1 MKHITYYDAARWA
14 ARSFYRCYCKF
25 FCRRPFA
32 LPQNPTG
39 YRFYF
44 CAGILILSIATTGLC
59 QTVSTTTAPLPADA
73 QEAVNK
79 GIVAAKLPDYP
90 LAIHCF
96 EEARKL
102 SPQSPIIFFY
112 LGLAESKLPGREL
125 RAICWFEAYLANNPT
140 AQNAAAV
147 KDEINTLDIKSH
159 SNLANMIR
167 SLQEMAIQ
175 VHQLNPSNNT
185 YMDDAIWCWS
195 NAGEYAEAKKMV
207 DLIPNGFWKNNE
219 LSTIAIFQ
227 VKNGDIEGAKE
238 TLRLALRTVDQI
250 PAEKDKDLALSGIA
264 ETQADAGDIAGAK
277 KTESKV
283 QDPNY
288 KCADLTLIAEN
299 QAKAGDIEGA
309 KASLASALAITDG
322 IHDTYYKDKSM
333 ALRFIAEA
341 QVKADDIPGAQQT
354 ADMIEDAD
362 LKSEALKTIAAGHIA
377 VQAGITV
384 YTADY
389 WLGMLDDTNPDDYCP
404 LNTDPFLDLASYLR
418 SLLLPGDPQKAFEPF
433 NAATVKI
440 VRAQTIINR
449 MMKQQPWQ

>member
-1 MKHITYYDAARWA
+1 MKINKLLTLAC
-14 ARSFYRCYCKF
+14 FLL
-25 FCRRPFA
+25 FA
-32 LPQNPTG
+32 LPGFSQ
-39 YRFYF
+39 
-44 CAGILILSIATTGLC
+44 TTSAA
-59 QTVSTTTAPLPADA
+59 VAPLPPDA

-90 LAIHCF
+90 LAIRCF

-125 RAICWFEAYLANNPT
+125 RAICWFEAYLAANPT
-140 AQNAAAV
+140 AQNAVAV

-175 VHQLNPSNNT
+175 VHQSNPANVT
-185 YMDDAIWCWS
+185 YMDNAIWCWA

-227 VKNGDIEGAKE
+227 VKNGDLEGAKE
-238 TLRLALRTVDQI
+238 TLKLALRTINQI
-250 PAEKDKDLALSGIA
+250 PAEKDKDLAMDGIA
-264 ETQADAGDIAGAK
+264 EIQADAGDIAGAK
-277 KTESKV
+277 KTTAKV

-288 KCADLTLIAEN
+288 KCADLTVIAEN
-299 QAKAGDIEGA
+299 QVKAGDIEGA
-309 KASLASALAITDG
+309 KASLASALTITEL
-322 IHDTYYKDKSM
+322 IHDTYYKDKS
-333 ALRFIAEA
+333 IAQRAIVEA
-341 QVKADDIPGAQQT
+341 QVKADDIPGAQTT
-354 ADMIEDAD
+354 ADLIQDAD
-362 LKSEALKTIAAGHIA
+362 LKSEALKTIAAGHIP
-377 VQAGITV
+377 VSPGVTI

-389 WLGMLDDTNPDDYCP
+389 WLVMLDDTNPNDYCP
-404 LNTDPFLDLASYLR
+404 LNTDPFLDLSTYLK
-418 SLLLPGDPQKAFEPF
+418 SLLLPSDPQKAFEPF

-440 VRAQTIINR
+440 VRANTIINR
-449 MMKQQPWQ
+449 MMKQQPWE